1 MTKKPDLIVWTR
13 GCLWMCREDRK
24 GSPIL
29 TFEGFADLLASHAL
43 SVKTSPTTRSW
54 ELLSL

>member
-29 TFEGFADLLASHAL
+29 TFEGFADLLAYTASTKAQARFL
-43 SVKTSPTTRSW
+43 
-54 ELLSL
+54 